1 MIISLEGNA
10 GFGKSSFGYT
20 SPLPLVCGAFDAG
33 VERALFGSRWKQFE
47 GIDIDIIKY
56 PPNMTNINWHKA
68 HWQRNEGK
76 SITVYLL
83 PTPVQT
89 SLKLAGMRKLWND
102 ATILLNEAIYDQ
114 YVATVMFDTMTL
126 ARRVAADA
134 YLEDMQNDQ
143 SQTPTGQA
151 HRARTNLLEVEWG
164 KPADMVRNLYSTA
177 QNQAEAFANVGIKKN
192 FVMTHHLQDT
202 RDNVPQSDGSIRS
215 LVRYDSWHNPIQ
227 HLEGL
232 ANTYRFVDVAMRF
245 SDGVIEDPFTGVKSL
260 GVIGEFM
267 KCGYDLSKKG
277 TKFEITNWDGLAR
290 YLNADLAPRGRIP
303 LRYP

>member
-10 GFGKSSFGYT
+10 GFGKSSFMYT
-20 SPLPLVCGAFDAG
+20 APLPIVSGAFDAG

-56 PPNMTNINWHKA
+56 PPDMTNMNWHKA

-76 SITVYLL
+76 SITVYLF
-83 PTPVQT
+83 PQPVQ
-89 SLKLAGMRKLWND
+89 SSYALGKVRKLWND
-102 ATILLNEAIYDQ
+102 STMILNEAIMDPR
-114 YVATVMFDTMTL
+114 VATVGFDTMTI
-126 ARRVAADA
+126 ARRIAADA
-134 YLEDMQNDQ
+134 YLEDLQNK
-143 SQTPTGQA
+143 PGGQN
-151 HRARTNLLEVEWG
+151 RSNLIEVEWG
-164 KPADMVRNLYSTA
+164 RPGDMIRNLYSTA
-177 QNQAEAFANVGIKKN
+177 QNQAESFANVGIKKN
-192 FVMTHHLQDT
+192 FVMTHHLVPI
-202 RDNVPQSDGSIRS
+202 RDNVPDHTGALHSV
-215 LVRYDSWHNPIQ
+215 VRYDSHHNPYE

-245 SDGVIEDPFTGVKSL
+245 ADGLIEDPFTGVKSL

-290 YLNADLAPRGRIP
+290 YLNADLHPRGRIP